1 MGTRFKKTNRKIKKN
16 AKSRKI
22 RGGNLTLPTTSVIP
36 LNTGIGTNN
45 DPQNS
50 LISSRLITRSF
61 FGGKKHKNRKNRTK
75 SLKSGKKKG
84 GSTLLN
90 NDPLLGSRYN
100 MNAVTSFGSSGGSF
114 WGINE
119 LKGTGNDGGAQ
130 LSIQNRPVPMV

>member
-16 AKSRKI
+16 VKSRKI
-22 RGGNLTLPTTSVIP
+22 RGGNLTLPTASVIP

-50 LISSRLITRSF
+50 LISSRLITKSF
-61 FGGKKHKNRKNRTK
+61 FGGKKHKNHKNKTK
-75 SLKSGKKKG
+75 SRTKKG
-84 GSTLLN
+84 GSTMLN
-90 NDPLLGSRYN
+90 NDLLLGSRYN

-119 LKGTGNDGGAQ
+119 LKGTGNDGGPQ